1 MNAAVCVFVF
11 NRNISGCNVIENVNA
26 EASRRRNSL
35 DWMPA
40 FRSHFLRCGFGKFF
54 FLVRSFPAFD
64 NIALVSKRRSR
75 VARNRFH
82 IE

>member
-1 MNAAVCVFVF
+1 MNTAVCVFVF
-11 NRNISGCNVIENVNA
+11 NRNISGCNVIDNVNA

-35 DWMPA
+35 DWMLA
-40 FRSHFLRCGFGKFF
+40 FRSHFLRCGFGIF
-54 FLVRSFPAFD
+54 FLVKSFPSFD

-75 VARNRFH
+75 VGRNRFH